1 MSSHSIT
8 PHALVTGAS
17 GGVGR
22 EVVRQLLAR
31 GWAVTAQYRSKPGTE
46 AANWWH
52 ADFTAPLPP
61 LEMPERLDAL
71 IHCAG
76 VSPIGW
82 TEHTSRE
89 VWEETMAV
97 NLHAPVDLTN
107 RLLPALRSVGGHM
120 VYVNSGA
127 GHNTKPQWTVY
138 SASKF
143 AARAWCDGLRG
154 EEPEIRVTSVY
165 PGRIATEMQRTIV
178 ETLGETWSPEQY
190 LSPVTVAGA
199 IVNVLATPADAQTSE
214 LTLRPR
220 LN

>member
-1 MSSHSIT
+1 MSPTSIT
-8 PHALVTGAS
+8 RHALVTGAS

-22 EVVRQLLAR
+22 AVVQQLLAD
-31 GWAVTAQYRSKPGTE
+31 GWAVTAQYRSTPGPE
-46 AANWWH
+46 AASWWH
-52 ADFTAPLPP
+52 ADFTGTLPP
-61 LEMPERLDAL
+61 LEMPERLNAL

-76 VSPIGW
+76 VCPIGW
-82 TEHTSRE
+82 TEDFDRA

-107 RLLPALRSVGGHM
+107 RLLPALRAAGGHV

-127 GHNTKPQWTVY
+127 GQNTRPQWTVY

-154 EEPEIRVTSVY
+154 EEPDIRVTSVY
-165 PGRIATEMQRTIV
+165 PGRIATEMQRRIV
-178 ETLGETWSPEQY
+178 GELGEAWEPERFLSPE
-190 LSPVTVAGA
+190 TVADA
-199 IVNVLATPADAQTSE
+199 IVGVLATPGDAQATD

-220 LN
+220 